1 MAMLRPRAPRLRN
14 LPLNSLA
21 PNILTTLAL
30 CSGLTSIRFSLA
42 ERWQLAVA
50 AILVAAIFDA
60 LDGRLARLL
69 KGTTKFGAELDSLSD
84 FLCFGVAPVLL
95 MYLWTLQS
103 LGNFGWLAVLA
114 FAVACALRLARFNTA
129 LDEPDKP
136 VWMSNFFTGVPAP
149 MGAALA
155 LLPMMLTFAI
165 GDGLFRSPYLI
176 FFWCICVGFLMVSRI
191 PTFSGKKIKVRR
203 DYVLPLL
210 FLVGVLGTLLAT
222 EPWITLSVILVGYL
236 CLMPLGVRSYRRQQ
250 IMEPWPRK
258 AANEGVSADADE
270 GDDELDGVSPN
281 SQNRLR

>member
-95 MYLWTLQS
+95 MYLWTLES

-155 LLPMMLTFAI
+155 LLPMMLTFAV

-176 FFWCICVGFLMVSRI
+176 FFWCIIVGFLMVSRI

-258 AANEGVSADADE
+258 AANEGVVDADE
-270 GDDELDGVSPN
+270 GDDELDGVTPN

>member
-1 MAMLRPRAPRLRN
+1 MAILRPRAPRLRN

-30 CSGLTSIRFSLA
+30 CSGLTSIRFSLDD
-42 ERWQLAVA
+42 RWQLAVA

-95 MYLWTLQS
+95 MYRWTLES

-136 VWMSNFFTGVPAP
+136 VWMANFFTGVPAP
-149 MGAALA
+149 MGALLA
-155 LLPMMLTFAI
+155 LLPMMLSFAA
-165 GDGLFRSPYLI
+165 GDTLFRSPYLI
-176 FFWCICVGFLMVSRI
+176 FFWCVVVGFLMVSRI
-191 PTFSGKKIKVRR
+191 PTFSGKKVKVRR

-222 EPWITLSVILVGYL
+222 EPWITLSVLLVGYIG
-236 CLMPLGVRSYRRQQ
+236 LMPLGIRSYRRQQ

-258 AANEGVSADADE
+258 AANEGLVVEADE
-270 GDDELDGVSPN
+270 GDDETGGTIS
-281 SQNRLR
+281 RGGLR

>member
-1 MAMLRPRAPRLRN
+1 MAMLRPRGPRLRN

-69 KGTTKFGAELDSLSD
+69 KGTSKFGAELDSLSD

-95 MYLWTLQS
+95 MYLWTLES

-155 LLPMMLTFAI
+155 LLPMMLTFAM

-176 FFWCICVGFLMVSRI
+176 FFWCLCVGFLMVSRI

-222 EPWITLSVILVGYL
+222 EPWITLSVLLVGYL

-258 AANEGVSADADE
+258 AANEGLIIAADDAEGEDE
-270 GDDELDGVSPN
+270 GRGSATQ
-281 SQNRLR
+281 SGLR

>member
-42 ERWQLAVA
+42 ERWQLAVV

-95 MYLWTLQS
+95 MYLWTLES

-155 LLPMMLTFAI
+155 LLPMMLTFAV
-165 GDGLFRSPYLI
+165 GDGLFRSPYVI

-258 AANEGVSADADE
+258 AANEGAAADADE
-270 GDDELDGVSPN
+270 GDDELGGVPPN

>member
-42 ERWQLAVA
+42 DRWQLAVV

-95 MYLWTLQS
+95 MYLWTLES

-155 LLPMMLTFAI
+155 LLPVMLSFAV
-165 GDGLFRSPYLI
+165 GDSPFRSPYLV
-176 FFWCICVGFLMVSRI
+176 FLWCIVVGFLMVSRI

-222 EPWITLSVILVGYL
+222 EPWVTLSVLLFGYI

-258 AANEGVSADADE
+258 AANEGLIVE
-270 GDDELDGVSPN
+270 GDEDDDETGGSA
-281 SQNRLR
+281 SQSRLR

>member
-42 ERWQLAVA
+42 ERWQLAVV

-95 MYLWTLQS
+95 MYLWTLES

-155 LLPMMLTFAI
+155 LLPMMLTFAV

-258 AANEGVSADADE
+258 AANEGVAANADE
-270 GDDELDGVSPN
+270 GDEELDGVPPN